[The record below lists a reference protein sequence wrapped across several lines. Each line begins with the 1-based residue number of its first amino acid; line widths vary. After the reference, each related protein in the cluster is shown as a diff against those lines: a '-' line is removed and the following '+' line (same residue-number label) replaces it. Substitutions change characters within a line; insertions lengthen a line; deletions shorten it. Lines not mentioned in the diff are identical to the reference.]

1 MSTVKHMS
9 AQNVSV
15 VFLNDSPHVNRSNER
30 SKRTGKR
37 EKKTEREEKN
47 ASTLS
52 PVNYRDNYV
61 QNKNLNIISSSP
73 PAAVRR
79 LYFSRRRE
87 NKTPVDGLSQ
97 HITFNQSEGRPIRK
111 QTNQRAGACRTN
123 LERFIAARR
132 GTLTQM
138 IIINNFQLQQ

>member
-37 EKKTEREEKN
+37 KQREMKKMH
-47 ASTLS
+47 LHS

-61 QNKNLNIISSSP
+61 QDKNLNIISSSP

-97 HITFNQSEGRPIRK
+97 HVTFNQSEGRPIRK

>member
-30 SKRTGKR
+30 SKRKEERKQR
-37 EKKTEREEKN
+37 ERKKMH
-47 ASTLS
+47 LHS

-61 QNKNLNIISSSP
+61 QNKNLTIISSSP

-97 HITFNQSEGRPIRK
+97 HVTFNQSEGRPIRK

>member
-61 QNKNLNIISSSP
+61 
-73 PAAVRR
+73 
-79 LYFSRRRE
+79 
-87 NKTPVDGLSQ
+87 
-97 HITFNQSEGRPIRK
+97 
-111 QTNQRAGACRTN
+111 
-123 LERFIAARR
+123 
-132 GTLTQM
+132 
-138 IIINNFQLQQ
+138 